1 MPDIFIS
8 YRRDDSSG
16 HAGRL
21 FDVMRGRFGDESVFM
36 DVTDIQPGVDFTEA
50 LDRALSSC
58 GVVLVLIG
66 TQWLIAT
73 DASGRRRI
81 DDPGDH
87 LRREIAGALAREAH
101 VIPVLLRGARMPAEH
116 DLSEDIRPLALRQ
129 AQEVSD
135 SRWAFDTD
143 QLIRSVENALGLVRR
158 EDGRTSIGPPTTVV
172 ARDRRPFR
180 HPWVWVALPVAVVI
194 AVLGL
199 AVAQGWWGVSERA
212 DRVSPASV
220 TEPDAE
226 QRGVGDPPTRAGQ
239 PAGAVRGTQPARLP
253 ASAEVRAGFAT
264 FKVLGGLVS
273 GDASG
278 SRTIRFFVR
287 ITNIGARTGFGLNP
301 DSFRLVIEGQAT
313 PPKEAPSGVLT
324 IQDTK
329 DDWVVFEVP
338 PNAEAVALQV
348 GDVRQA
354 SAKIPIDLRAARTG
368 VTDGPA
374 PTWRYPADLAMTLEK
389 QVGRIVFRVDSARLE
404 HFADAVPPLQP
415 ERLLLSFK
423 VHIRNVGAQSGYAVS
438 GDDFRLLADG
448 VPLAPMKSPS
458 GVVDFQSSQA
468 GDVLFLIPG
477 TTMNAIL
484 QLGSLDWDPARVPV
498 DLSLAR

>member
-21 FDVMRGRFGDESVFM
+21 FDCLRGRFGDESVFM
-36 DVTDIQPGVDFTEA
+36 DVTDIQSGVDFTQA

-58 GVVLVLIG
+58 RVVLVVIG

-116 DLSEDIRPLALRQ
+116 DLPEDLRPLARRQ

-135 SRWAFDTD
+135 SRWSFDTD
-143 QLIRSVENALGLVRR
+143 QLIRSVENALGLFGR
-158 EDGRTSIGPPTTVV
+158 EDGRPSIGPPTTVV
-172 ARDRRPFR
+172 SRDGRPFR
-180 HPWVWVALPVAVVI
+180 HPWVWVGLPVAVVI

-199 AVAQGWWGVSERA
+199 SMAQGWWGLGERA

-220 TEPDAE
+220 TGPDAK
-226 QRGVGDPPTRAGQ
+226 QQGGGDPVTRAEQ
-239 PAGAVRGTQPARLP
+239 PTGAVPGTSPARLP

-273 GDASG
+273 RDASG

-287 ITNIGARTGFGLNP
+287 IINVGARTGFGLNP

-313 PPKEAPSGVLT
+313 RPKVAPSGVLT

-338 PNAEAVALQV
+338 PDAEAVALQV
-348 GDVRQA
+348 GNISEA

-368 VTDGPA
+368 GHRWTG
-374 PTWRYPADLAMTLEK
+374 ADLA
-389 QVGRIVFRVDSARLE
+389 
-404 HFADAVPPLQP
+404 
-415 ERLLLSFK
+415 
-423 VHIRNVGAQSGYAVS
+423 VS
-438 GDDFRLLADG
+438 GRSGDHPREADRSDRLPCGQRATGALRRCCAA
-448 VPLAPMKSPS
+448 VA
-458 GVVDFQSSQA
+458 
-468 GDVLFLIPG
+468 
-477 TTMNAIL
+477 T
-484 QLGSLDWDPARVPV
+484 
-498 DLSLAR
+498 